1 MENPFMKIVVCI
13 KQVLDTAAEIQ
24 IQDGKI
30 ISPGSPLI
38 MNPYDEFAVEEAVCI
53 KTALPESE
61 VTVISLGPDIVKETL
76 KRALAMGADRA
87 IHISDPLFAALD
99 HSIVAKILAKAIQK
113 NSFDLVLCGRQAVD
127 DDMAQTGPAL
137 AVLLEI
143 PFVTVVTKIKFSE
156 NYEMADIT
164 RQVEGGCETRKSM
177 SLPLLVTCQKGLNN
191 PRLPSLK
198 GIMAAKK
205 KEIQIL
211 GATDLELDAQF
222 LDPKNNLLHP
232 VNLSLPPERKKGIIL
247 EGEDIAKQLAT
258 IIREEEKII

>member
-1 MENPFMKIVVCI
+1 MKIVVCI
-13 KQVLDTAAEIQ
+13 KQVLDTASEIQ
-24 IQDGKI
+24 IQDGNI
-30 ISPGSPLI
+30 VSPGSSLI

-53 KTALPESE
+53 KAALTESE
-61 VTVISLGPDIVKETL
+61 VTVISLGPESVKETL
-76 KRALAMGADRA
+76 KRALAMGVDRA
-87 IHISDPLFAALD
+87 IHISDPLFAGLD
-99 HSIVAKILAKAIQK
+99 HSKITKILAKVIQK
-113 NSFDLVLCGRQAVD
+113 HPFDLVLCGRQAVD

-143 PFVTVVTKIKFSE
+143 PFITVVTNIQFSE
-156 NYEMADIT
+156 NFQRADIT
-164 RQVEGGCETRKSM
+164 RQVEGGSEIRKSM
-177 SLPLLVTCQKGLNN
+177 SLPFLVTCQKGLNE

-232 VNLSLPPERKKGIIL
+232 INLSLPPERKKGIIL
-247 EGEDIAKQLAT
+247 EGEDIAKQLAS
-258 IIREEEKII
+258 IIREVEKII

>member
-1 MENPFMKIVVCI
+1 MKIVVCI

-30 ISPGSPLI
+30 VSPGSPLI

-53 KTALPESE
+53 KAALTESE
-61 VTVISLGPDIVKETL
+61 VTVISLGPESVKETL
-76 KRALAMGADRA
+76 KRALAMGVDRA
-87 IHISDPLFAALD
+87 IHISDPLFAGLD
-99 HSIVAKILAKAIQK
+99 HSKVTKILAKAILK
-113 NSFDLVLCGRQAVD
+113 DSFDLVLCGRQAVD

-143 PFVTVVTKIKFSE
+143 PFITVVTNIQFSE
-156 NYEMADIT
+156 NFQRADIT
-164 RQVEGGCETRKSM
+164 RQVEGGSEIRKSM
-177 SLPLLVTCQKGLNN
+177 SLPFLVTCQKGLNE

-232 VNLSLPPERKKGIIL
+232 INLSLPPERKKGIIL
-247 EGEDIAKQLAT
+247 EGEDIAKQLAS
-258 IIREEEKII
+258 IIREVEKII